1 MLIVNGAGA
10 GAGVEAGA
18 TAEAVSAAPKA
29 TIAAPG
35 LQPATFAQ
43 PVVPLRPRR
52 NEPTPADPRTRPKP
66 SADDLLPLETGPQ
79 TLPAMP
85 ELRDAGEPPAR
96 LSIPAGEPPRRVEPV
111 ELPRA
116 TFAPVPT
123 AGEARQAMKVGA
135 YDTELTPG
143 AQAKQ
148 IALALHAARPMPAAA
163 GQPLSLR
170 DCLAQ
175 RGQTDRQTVID
186 AYWLLAQ
193 RVAEYH
199 LAGQR
204 LQWCG
209 ELLSVVERAGSA
221 AALAQ
226 VQAAQQSAAAAIE
239 DARLAML
246 DAQFDLARRMTL
258 AEAVAPP
265 LPSTAPH
272 WGRYLTDAERLPQP
286 AAAAWSL
293 RRLAGLI
300 GARAVV
306 IQRQAAAVVAA
317 EDARQSTAAGL
328 SRQGGVAAALEA
340 VAAQAAAAQQMLR
353 TLTEHNSA
361 IAEYALSVLPPQVG
375 DDELLAA
382 LVVKN

>member
-1 MLIVNGAGA
+1 
-10 GAGVEAGA
+10 
-18 TAEAVSAAPKA
+18 
-29 TIAAPG
+29 
-35 LQPATFAQ
+35 
-43 PVVPLRPRR
+43 
-52 NEPTPADPRTRPKP
+52 
-66 SADDLLPLETGPQ
+66 
-79 TLPAMP
+79 
-85 ELRDAGEPPAR
+85 
-96 LSIPAGEPPRRVEPV
+96 
-111 ELPRA
+111 
-116 TFAPVPT
+116 
-123 AGEARQAMKVGA
+123 MKVGA

-306 IQRQAAAVVAA
+306 IQRQAAAIVAA
-317 EDARQSTAAGL
+317 EDARQSAAAGL
-328 SRQGGVAAALEA
+328 AQQGGVAAALEA